1 MVLTPYFLSHSV
13 SQTRRWTYTE
23 HGTVAG
29 TCSSVGHAVFL
40 IYTLICW
47 RTTSHMCRT
56 AGICRTSPMATRGQ
70 GTRSVL
76 DGRFVM
82 MHIRMI
88 SGAVNIL
95 ILMATCG
102 HSGCTEVHQRR
113 RQARS
118 QPAKVSS
125 MSLTP
130 IVQSRRMQDNIHANL
145 VDPRQYRWRIR
156 SPACS
161 KREQGRKHLIQ
172 RHASVG
178 THAGE
183 DLRQKVAAHVAT
195 PEAPDTSFI
204 HWTYSRDLQPM
215 RVI

>member
-1 MVLTPYFLSHSV
+1 MVLTPCFLSHSE
-13 SQTRRWTYTE
+13 SQTRRWAYTE
-23 HGTVAG
+23 HGTVVG

-56 AGICRTSPMATRGQ
+56 AGVCRTLPMATRGQ

-76 DGRFVM
+76 DDHFVM
-82 MHIRMI
+82 KRIRVI

-95 ILMATCG
+95 IMIFSFCWPPVV
-102 HSGCTEVHQRR
+102 VHKFTKRR

-130 IVQSRRMQDNIHANL
+130 IVQSRRMQDKIHANL
-145 VDPRQYRWRIR
+145 VDP
-156 SPACS
+156 
-161 KREQGRKHLIQ
+161 
-172 RHASVG
+172 
-178 THAGE
+178 
-183 DLRQKVAAHVAT
+183 
-195 PEAPDTSFI
+195 
-204 HWTYSRDLQPM
+204 
-215 RVI
+215 